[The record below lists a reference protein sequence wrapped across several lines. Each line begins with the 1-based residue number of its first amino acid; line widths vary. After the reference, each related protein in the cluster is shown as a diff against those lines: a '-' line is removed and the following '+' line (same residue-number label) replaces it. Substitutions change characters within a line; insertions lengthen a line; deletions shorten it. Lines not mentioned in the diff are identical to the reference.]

1 MLDNG
6 VSKRSGNWSGDCCD
20 RETTRNEVA
29 SSDGEE
35 MSDNERT
42 SALAELDEK
51 EKTMKNENIKVAVKL
66 MERAASN
73 NGLIGLRSC
82 VQRDINAT
90 ETNDSVIVDADGKD
104 MFCMFVDVCMVHM
117 VPKKKWNDSH
127 MNKHISTIVTVADEA
142 FAMLVL
148 ENMSPDL
155 CLEAEE
161 RNRMTRRTSKPKH
174 TKSGKDKMGRIEGW
188 RHSGVVRHN
197 QLMRDVVKH
206 RQEDVPLRKQIKEN
220 LRKRHMQERDEAEE
234 DDLGEVNG
242 NRDKNNCRVEECKDA
257 VDPSEEM
264 PLTSLASVAE
274 VGTGGVPAMVPIATT
289 QQTAAVQIK
298 LELTNIF

>member
-35 MSDNERT
+35 MSDIERT
-42 SALAELDEK
+42 SALKKLDDK
-51 EKTMKNENIKVAVKL
+51 EKKMKSENIKVAMKL
-66 MERAASN
+66 MKRAASN

-82 VQRDINAT
+82 GQRNMNAT
-90 ETNDSVIVDADGKD
+90 EADASVVVDADGKD

-161 RNRMTRRTSKPKH
+161 RNRTTRRTSKPKH
-174 TKSGKDKMGRIEGW
+174 TKSGKDGMGRIKGW
-188 RHSGVVRHN
+188 QHSGIVRCN
-197 QLMRDVVKH
+197 QSTRDVTKH
-206 RQEDVPLRKQIKEN
+206 REEDIPLRKQIEEN
-220 LRKRHMQERDEAEE
+220 LRKRCMQERDEAEE
-234 DDLGEVNG
+234 EDLGEGND
-242 NRDKNNCRVEECKDA
+242 NRDGNNNTAIAEHEDA
-257 VDPSEEM
+257 IDLSEDMQM
-264 PLTSLASVAE
+264 PLLLSA
-274 VGTGGVPAMVPIATT
+274 P
-289 QQTAAVQIK
+289 TAATQLVP
-298 LELTNIF
+298 TAAA